1 MRKCVSVLGYAAALA
16 SMAVPASSAEY
27 MEKSQQMA
35 TRAYSPGVI
44 TDGGRIVW
52 LAGQT
57 GFRDE
62 QGKEMVGFDAQARQ
76 AFRGI
81 NAVLNRA
88 GGTKPTWF
96 SFTCSSMIRAMAIVS
111 WPSGERCFLMAIFPP
126 AH

>member
-1 MRKCVSVLGYAAALA
+1 MRSLPSVRSSASSEARRDFIQQKEEATMKKYVSALAAVGALA
-16 SMAVPASSAEY
+16 SIAVPARSAEY

-35 TRAYSPGVI
+35 TRAYLPGVI

-81 NAVLNRA
+81 DVGSQEGRRQ
-88 GGTKPTWF
+88 
-96 SFTCSSMIRAMAIVS
+96 SR
-111 WPSGERCFLMAIFPP
+111 
-126 AH
+126 